1 MDPHLGYRASIEER
15 TRHLHPIRLNES
27 VLICSLRRLVTFH
40 SAHFESSTVY
50 ESQSQ
55 NADDCLARVL
65 HSKCNIGRDIDWCRK
80 LHFLIIDA
88 SSAPIIQT
96 PAPEQKKKV
105 EELVKLEK
113 ARRRA
118 EKDHHSEVKKGRRGD
133 NNW

>member
-1 MDPHLGYRASIEER
+1 MSPHHIPS
-15 TRHLHPIRLNES
+15 
-27 VLICSLRRLVTFH
+27 CSL
-40 SAHFESSTVY
+40 STVY

-55 NADDCLARVL
+55 NADDCLAKVF

-80 LHFLIIDA
+80 LHSLIIDA
-88 SSAPIIQT
+88 SSAPIIKT
-96 PAPEQKKKV
+96 PSLEQKKKV

-133 NNW
+133 NNGDDCFDLCTKKSM